1 MLYYLLSTTL
11 CASCCCPPDSCGCC
25 LQILLQFDVNDG
37 MKVPYM
43 NNGHRCAAA
52 DASALHNMQ
61 QIRGICAKGKRL
73 NLHNAKHKSERPVPH
88 TGRRS
93 LEVIMRKLLQL
104 PGRPALVYVHWWSPT
119 SNQGSASFWNRTVQP
134 GALLDAE

>member
-1 MLYYLLSTTL
+1 MGTG
-11 CASCCCPPDSCGCC
+11 A
-25 LQILLQFDVNDG
+25 LLQLHLHLHCTICSSKEGAFA
-37 MKVPYM
+37 P
-43 NNGHRCAAA
+43 RC
-52 DASALHNMQ
+52 
-61 QIRGICAKGKRL
+61 KRL
-73 NLHNAKHKSERPVPH
+73 TLHNAKRKTEWPVSH